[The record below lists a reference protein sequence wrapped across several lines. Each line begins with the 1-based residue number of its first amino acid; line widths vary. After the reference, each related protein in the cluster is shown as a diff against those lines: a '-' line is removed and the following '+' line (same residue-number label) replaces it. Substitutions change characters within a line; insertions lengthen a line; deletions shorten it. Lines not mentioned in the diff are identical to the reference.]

1 MHGAAPAVPGIEEV
15 DLEFVG
21 DDRGGAPRPAAHL
34 RPACS
39 ATAAGDDARADE
51 HAGHEPP
58 DRRTRTAAPVPAFLA
73 PDATTRVIGVSS
85 GKGGVGK
92 STVTVNLAI
101 ALAQAGHRVGLLD
114 ADVYG
119 FSVPKMLGTDHDP
132 VILGDIVL
140 PTSAHG
146 VRCLSMGYFV
156 PDDQP
161 VIWRGP
167 MLHKAIQ
174 QFLTDAYWG
183 EPDFVLVDMPPG
195 TGDVALTLAEV
206 MPRAEIVVVT
216 TPQPAAQRVA
226 QRSAFAAR
234 RLKLSVRGVIENMS
248 WFTGDDGTR
257 YELFG
262 SGGGAT
268 LAADLGVPLLGQV
281 PLVNAVRLGGDEG
294 RPVTAV
300 DPDAETA
307 GAFRAITEKLVAL
320 GPARV
325 YRREAQL
332 ALRRARGG
340 PSPHLRFAVSRAR
353 ARKSTTWSR
362 PERLASYMALSAS
375 RRSVAGVAEPSAV
388 VTTPMLA
395 VTTTWASPMAT
406 GALSPLRMRSAM
418 SNASSSWSTS
428 AKATNSSP
436 PKRATTSTPRV
447 IAMSRL
453 AISFRTRSPAEWS
466 ARSLTSLKRS
476 RSMNMTAS
484 ACRRRPTWRSASCSF
499 SMNRV
504 RLAKPV
510 SPSCEAWNAICS
522 AISQRSI
529 ARPTIPAS
537 WSNLCS
543 SSLPKYGME
552 ALISTASAWRGAA
565 RASAR

>member
-1 MHGAAPAVPGIEEV
+1 MAAADQSELEAALGAIVDPELNLTLGELGLVRSVRPKRRRALLEVALPVAAWPSTDELAEEIHRVALTVPGVEEV
-15 DLEFVG
+15 ELDFVVMGDAERATLRQRLRAGMLGVDTDAEG
-21 DDRGGAPRPAAHL
+21 DDESGH
-34 RPACS
+34 
-39 ATAAGDDARADE
+39 D
-51 HAGHEPP
+51 HAGHGHGHAEPMP
-58 DRRTRTAAPVPAFLA
+58 RFLA
-73 PDATTRVIGVSS
+73 PDASTRVIGVSS

-101 ALAQAGHRVGLLD
+101 ALAQTGHSVGLLD

-132 VILGDIVL
+132 VILGDIVI

-183 EPDFVLVDMPPG
+183 EPDFVLIDMPPG

-262 SGGGAT
+262 AGGGAT
-268 LAADLGVPLLGQV
+268 LAKDLGVPLLGQV

-300 DPDAETA
+300 DPGSETA
-307 GAFRAITEKLVAL
+307 QAFGSIAEKLASL

-325 YRREAQL
+325 YRREL
-332 ALRRARGG
+332 TLR
-340 PSPHLRFAVSRAR
+340 
-353 ARKSTTWSR
+353 
-362 PERLASYMALSAS
+362 
-375 RRSVAGVAEPSAV
+375 
-388 VTTPMLA
+388 
-395 VTTTWASPMAT
+395 
-406 GALSPLRMRSAM
+406 
-418 SNASSSWSTS
+418 
-428 AKATNSSP
+428 
-436 PKRATTSTPRV
+436 
-447 IAMSRL
+447 
-453 AISFRTRSPAEWS
+453 
-466 ARSLTSLKRS
+466 
-476 RSMNMTAS
+476 
-484 ACRRRPTWRSASCSF
+484 
-499 SMNRV
+499 
-504 RLAKPV
+504 
-510 SPSCEAWNAICS
+510 
-522 AISQRSI
+522 
-529 ARPTIPAS
+529 
-537 WSNLCS
+537 
-543 SSLPKYGME
+543 
-552 ALISTASAWRGAA
+552 
-565 RASAR
+565 

>member
-1 MHGAAPAVPGIEEV
+1 MAAADQSEIEAALGAIVDPELNLTLGELGLVRSVRPKRHRALLEVALPVAAWPSTDELAEEIHRVALAVPGVEEV
-15 DLEFVG
+15 ELDFVVMG
-21 DDRGGAPRPAAHL
+21 DAERAVL
-34 RPACS
+34 RQRLR
-39 ATAAGDDARADE
+39 AGMLGVDAGADE
-51 HAGHEPP
+51 EEDEPGHDHAGHGHGHAEPM
-58 DRRTRTAAPVPAFLA
+58 PAFLG
-73 PDATTRVIGVSS
+73 PDASTRVIGVSS

-101 ALAQAGHRVGLLD
+101 ALAQAGHSVGLLD

-132 VILGDIVL
+132 VILGDIVI

-262 SGGGAT
+262 AGGGAT

-281 PLVNAVRLGGDEG
+281 PLVNSVRLGGDEG

-300 DPDAETA
+300 DPASETA
-307 GAFRAITEKLVAL
+307 QAFRSIAEKLAAL

-325 YRREAQL
+325 YRREL
-332 ALRRARGG
+332 TLR
-340 PSPHLRFAVSRAR
+340 
-353 ARKSTTWSR
+353 
-362 PERLASYMALSAS
+362 
-375 RRSVAGVAEPSAV
+375 
-388 VTTPMLA
+388 
-395 VTTTWASPMAT
+395 
-406 GALSPLRMRSAM
+406 
-418 SNASSSWSTS
+418 
-428 AKATNSSP
+428 
-436 PKRATTSTPRV
+436 
-447 IAMSRL
+447 
-453 AISFRTRSPAEWS
+453 
-466 ARSLTSLKRS
+466 
-476 RSMNMTAS
+476 
-484 ACRRRPTWRSASCSF
+484 
-499 SMNRV
+499 
-504 RLAKPV
+504 
-510 SPSCEAWNAICS
+510 
-522 AISQRSI
+522 
-529 ARPTIPAS
+529 
-537 WSNLCS
+537 
-543 SSLPKYGME
+543 
-552 ALISTASAWRGAA
+552 
-565 RASAR
+565 